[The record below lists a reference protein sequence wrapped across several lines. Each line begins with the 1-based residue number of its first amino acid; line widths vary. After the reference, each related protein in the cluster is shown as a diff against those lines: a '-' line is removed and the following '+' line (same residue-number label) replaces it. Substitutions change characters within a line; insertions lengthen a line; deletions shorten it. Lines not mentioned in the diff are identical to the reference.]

1 MARISFTQGVRFCLR
16 GEWFIVRDV
25 LLEKKYS
32 LESQTYGSKQVI
44 DLSELEKAFFSNEL
58 FFEVKGPNIQF
69 NDDNVYPVDYTIQDF
84 SSLPVSVQEEAWRRY
99 KIVRPIL
106 DWPKNLQSR
115 SNLEKYAKEL
125 QEKVGNKDVNAG
137 VDMPPKKG
145 KVRGTA
151 ISRAS
156 IMRWLRDYV
165 LSGQDIRSLV
175 PQTYKSGAPGTKRM
189 DPEIENIISQVIHE
203 CEINRKYRRHEDI
216 YFMAV
221 NKIGTE
227 NKTRPIDQRLSIP
240 SKSSVYQR
248 VKENG
253 DKLLLRRQKSRIERQ
268 PSEPVRKGPKL
279 SRILQRVEFDSTQLD
294 LIVVDEEFRLPIGRP
309 TLSYCIDCYSGYPLG
324 FYLGFEPPSY
334 STTMSCALHAF
345 SQKPD
350 CISLYGTTNQ
360 WLARGIPEVVVIDN
374 AKEYV
379 NKHFLDAMMMLNVV
393 VDQCPVRTP
402 WMKGRIERFFRTN
415 NTGLI
420 HYLPGST
427 FSNIIERGD
436 YNSESTACITL
447 SSLIQMLHIF
457 LLDIYSN
464 NYHKGVKGIPAKI
477 WMESEKS
484 GFVPSFTS
492 NYDEMK
498 IILSRTETRTLQRY
512 GIEYEN
518 ITYRSSDIVRLRSLL
533 KAKDRTVKIKVD
545 PNDITRIYVL
555 DPLTRDQWLEFFAD
569 DSEGYT
575 DGLSLWTHRIIVRSL
590 NEEKRKVDFFAL
602 AEAKAKIQAIVEND
616 LFLKKNKKIR
626 KAAHRIFTKLESSN
640 HLSNKVSALPESST
654 YDDKDK
660 HSEIID
666 VNPISNKPLFETPL
680 KVGTKSIVNDD
691 SENGWGS
698 NFNHPKKLINKKP

>member
-1 MARISFTQGVRFCLR
+1 MT
-16 GEWFIVRDV
+16 
-25 LLEKKYS
+25 
-32 LESQTYGSKQVI
+32 
-44 DLSELEKAFFSNEL
+44 
-58 FFEVKGPNIQF
+58 P
-69 NDDNVYPVDYTIQDF
+69 
-84 SSLPVSVQEEAWRRY
+84 
-99 KIVRPIL
+99 KI
-106 DWPKNLQSR
+106 LQSR
-115 SNLEKYAKEL
+115 TNLEKYSKEL
-125 QEKVGNKDVNAG
+125 QEKDGLNQKKTG
-137 VDMPPKKG
+137 VDVPPRKG

-156 IMRWLRDYV
+156 IMRWLRDYI

-175 PQTYKSGAPGTKRM
+175 PQTYKSGAPGKKRI
-189 DPEIENIISQVIHE
+189 DPEIERIISLVFQE
-203 CEINRKYRRHEDI
+203 CEKKRKYRRHEDI
-216 YFMAV
+216 YYMVV
-221 NKIGTE
+221 NRIGIE

-253 DKLLLRRQKSRIERQ
+253 DKLLLRRQQSRIERQ
-268 PSEPVRKGPKL
+268 PSEPVKKGPKL

-350 CISLYGTTNQ
+350 CRSLYGTTNQ

-374 AKEYV
+374 GKEYV

-393 VDQCPVRTP
+393 VDQCPVRSP

-436 YNSESTACITL
+436 YNSESHACITL
-447 SSLIQMLHIF
+447 SSLFQMLHIF

-545 PNDITRIYVL
+545 PNDITRIYVI

-569 DSEGYT
+569 DSQGYT
-575 DGLSLWTHRIIVRSL
+575 NGLSLWTHRIIVRSL
-590 NEEKRKVDFFAL
+590 NEEKRKVDIFAL

-616 LFLKKNKKIR
+616 LYLKKKSKIR
-626 KAAHRIFTKLESSN
+626 KSVQRLTIDRTVQKKTPEKIPHKGIAHVQNPESNDPQIIDILPLEDGSNPNSEVVLPINEPITQKIESS
-640 HLSNKVSALPESST
+640 SNQFDGNS
-654 YDDKDK
+654 D
-660 HSEIID
+660 
-666 VNPISNKPLFETPL
+666 
-680 KVGTKSIVNDD
+680 
-691 SENGWGS
+691 GWGG
-698 NFNHPKKLINKKP
+698 NYNHPKKIINQNR